1 MSLFEHIVRRFR
13 PAFYE
18 SSSVRER
25 RRMFYSQFVR
35 AGDLVFD
42 VGANL
47 GNRTETFLA
56 LGARVIAVEPQ
67 LECVQTLRKRFDSS
81 SMLAIEPVAL
91 GAQDGQATLHLT
103 SVPTIATVSRRFIEA
118 THESGRFAAYEYSDR
133 RAVPMTTL
141 DSLARRYGGPAF
153 IKIDVEGFEPE
164 VLSGL
169 TGRPPTLRAL
179 SFEFTP
185 ELFENTERCLR
196 QLVAIGVARG
206 NYSLGES
213 MALALESDVPIDEL
227 SRELSQIEGP
237 EIFGDVYVRWDV

>member
-1 MSLFEHIVRRFR
+1 MTPRRCPVDAPKVGRSASRRGERDAAERQRQHDQNERHVQQLSVEGPSVSFLEHIVRRFR

-25 RRMFYSQFVR
+25 RRMFYSQFAR
-35 AGDLVFD
+35 SGDLVFD

-47 GNRTETFLA
+47 GNRTEAFLA
-56 LGARVIAVEPQ
+56 LGARVIAIEPQ

-91 GAQDGQATLHLT
+91 GAHEGQVTLHLT
-103 SVPTIATVSRRFIEA
+103 SVPTIATVSPRFIEA

-169 TGRPPTLRAL
+169 TERPPTLRAL

-185 ELFENTERCLR
+185 
-196 QLVAIGVARG
+196 
-206 NYSLGES
+206 
-213 MALALESDVPIDEL
+213 
-227 SRELSQIEGP
+227 
-237 EIFGDVYVRWDV
+237 